1 MGGERLGA
9 ARRRLPLF
17 AGVAALFVAL
27 SFAVAPAAS
36 ADAGVTADAAPPAPT
51 AVRQRE
57 LLELL
62 HQDCGSCHGMRLTGG
77 LGPPLTA
84 VALEERPFAS
94 VVATIQSGRPGT
106 PMPPWR
112 RFLSDDEAEWLAAR
126 LVRGTADAR

>member
-1 MGGERLGA
+1 MGSDRS
-9 ARRRLPLF
+9 PLF
-17 AGVAALFVAL
+17 AGIAVLSVAL
-27 SFAVAPAAS
+27 SFCAAS
-36 ADAGVTADAAPPAPT
+36 VAGADAGAAVESAPPPPT
-51 AVRQRE
+51 VVRQRE

-84 VALEERPFAS
+84 AALQERPFAS

-112 RFLSDDEAEWLAAR
+112 RFLSDDEAQWLAAR
-126 LVRGTADAR
+126 LVGGTADGR

>member
-1 MGGERLGA
+1 MLGV
-9 ARRRLPLF
+9 RRSLQV
-17 AGVAALFVAL
+17 AGAVLSVAL
-27 SFAVAPAAS
+27 GLVTAPAAGTDPGGATVAPA
-36 ADAGVTADAAPPAPT
+36 PPV
-51 AVRQRE
+51 VRQRE

-84 VALEERPFAS
+84 VALKERPFAS

-112 RFLSDDEAEWLAAR
+112 RFLSDDEAQWLAAR
-126 LVRGTADAR
+126 LVGATADAR